1 MKTERHA
8 AILDIIQSKDIETQE
23 ELAEELRNH
32 NIAVTQAT
40 VSRDIKELRLIKVMG
55 ANKRYKYAAN
65 TRANAVQMER
75 LVRLFKEST
84 VSVDAASNLIVIK
97 TLSGSANAAASVVD
111 AMHITGI
118 IGCIAGD
125 DTILVILKEVSQV
138 ESALQQFK
146 EMMK

>member
-1 MKTERHA
+1 
-8 AILDIIQSKDIETQE
+8 
-23 ELAEELRNH
+23 
-32 NIAVTQAT
+32 
-40 VSRDIKELRLIKVMG
+40 
-55 ANKRYKYAAN
+55 
-65 TRANAVQMER
+65 MER

>member
-23 ELAEELRNH
+23 DLAEELRNH